1 MTTVISSIVSDVSAT
16 FVDRTTLR
24 KPEGG
29 LPIQGVVGG
38 AIASCPFREHDET
51 PRGPFRELDET
62 PRAPFRERVLSS
74 TQQY

>member
-38 AIASCPFREHDET
+38 AIARWAHLGSMT
-51 PRGPFRELDET
+51 KPRVAHLGSLT
-62 PRAPFRERVLSS
+62 KPRVPHLGSAC
-74 TQQY
+74 